1 MSIAERISI
10 IGAGRMGQG
19 IAIAFAFAGM
29 PVSLIDVKKRAEDEQ
44 LAYFK
49 NIMTNLD
56 NELNAKVM
64 LGRLGQGQV
73 NQVADR
79 VNLVRRDD
87 ADEPLRNTSVVFEAV
102 PEILEVK
109 RETFAWLDQVL
120 PVESVIA
127 STTSTFLVTQLA
139 DLVQN
144 SERFVNAHWLN
155 PADLVPLVE
164 ISKSSITNPDA
175 VDRLLTLLKNIGK
188 VPVVCTDSPGYIVPR
203 LQTLAMNEAA
213 RMVEEGVASAED
225 IDTAVRVGFG
235 FRFGILGMLEFI
247 DWGGGDI
254 LHYASDYL
262 SGELGERYKA
272 PAIITSNM
280 GENKRG
286 MRDGQGFY
294 EYNLETL
301 EAYKLKKIS
310 EFWRQL
316 DGIGLAPRLNASQ
329 RTSAD
334 PSRLNGGN
342 SRG

>member
-1 MSIAERISI
+1 
-10 IGAGRMGQG
+10 RMGEG

-29 PVSLIDVKKRAEDEQ
+29 PVSLIDVKKRADDEQ

-155 PADLVPLVE
+155 PADLV
-164 ISKSSITNPDA
+164 
-175 VDRLLTLLKNIGK
+175 
-188 VPVVCTDSPGYIVPR
+188 
-203 LQTLAMNEAA
+203 
-213 RMVEEGVASAED
+213 
-225 IDTAVRVGFG
+225 
-235 FRFGILGMLEFI
+235 
-247 DWGGGDI
+247 
-254 LHYASDYL
+254 
-262 SGELGERYKA
+262 
-272 PAIITSNM
+272 
-280 GENKRG
+280 
-286 MRDGQGFY
+286 
-294 EYNLETL
+294 
-301 EAYKLKKIS
+301 
-310 EFWRQL
+310 
-316 DGIGLAPRLNASQ
+316 
-329 RTSAD
+329 
-334 PSRLNGGN
+334 
-342 SRG
+342 

>member
-1 MSIAERISI
+1 MKFTEHISI

-19 IAIAFAFAGM
+19 IAIAFAFAGV
-29 PVSLIDVKKRAEDEQ
+29 PVSLVDVKNRTTGEQ
-44 LAYFK
+44 LAYFE
-49 NIMTNLD
+49 NVMTNID
-56 NELNAKVM
+56 NDLKVKVM
-64 LGRLGQGQV
+64 LGRLGREQV
-73 NQVADR
+73 KQVADR
-79 VNLVRRDD
+79 VNLVSRDK
-87 ADEPLRNTSVVFEAV
+87 AEGILRDTDLVFEAV

-109 RETFAWLDQVL
+109 RETLGWLNQVL
-120 PVESVIA
+120 PATSVIA

-144 SERFVNAHWLN
+144 SGRFVNAHWLN

-164 ISKSSITNPDA
+164 ISKSSTTDQDA
-175 VDRLLTLLKNIGK
+175 IDRLLELLKSIGK
-188 VPVVCTDSPGYIVPR
+188 VPVVCTDSAGYIVPR

-254 LHYASDYL
+254 LHYASEYL
-262 SGELGERYKA
+262 SGELGQRYKA

-280 GENKRG
+280 SDKKRG

-294 EYNLETL
+294 EYDLGTV
-301 EAYKLKKIS
+301 EAYKLEKIT
-310 EFWRQL
+310 EFWHQL
-316 DGIGLAPRLNASQ
+316 DGLGLAPKLNAAQ
-329 RTSAD
+329 RTPSDSAPQD
-334 PSRLNGGN
+334 GGN
-342 SRG
+342 LSA

>member
-1 MSIAERISI
+1 
-10 IGAGRMGQG
+10 
-19 IAIAFAFAGM
+19 
-29 PVSLIDVKKRAEDEQ
+29 
-44 LAYFK
+44 
-49 NIMTNLD
+49 MTNIGND
-56 NELNAKVM
+56 LNTKVT
-64 LGRLGQGQV
+64 LGRLGQEQV
-73 NQVADR
+73 NQVTDR
-79 VNLVRRDD
+79 VKLVSCAD
-87 ADEPLRNTSVVFEAV
+87 AEQPLQRTNVVFEAV

-109 RETFAWLDQVL
+109 RETFAWLDQIL
-120 PVESVIA
+120 PAESVIA

-164 ISKSSITNPDA
+164 ISKSSITDPDA
-175 VDRLLTLLKNIGK
+175 VDRLLKLLKNIGK
-188 VPVVCTDSPGYIVPR
+188 VPIVCADSPGYIVPR

-280 GENKRG
+280 ADNKRG

-294 EYNLETL
+294 EYNLGTV

-316 DGIGLAPRLNASQ
+316 DQIGLAPKLNAAQ
-329 RTSAD
+329 RASAD
-334 PSRLNGGN
+334 SASLNSGE
-342 SRG
+342 

>member
-1 MSIAERISI
+1 MTVAERISI

-19 IAIAFAFAGM
+19 IATAFAFAGV
-29 PVSLIDVKKRAEDEQ
+29 PVSLIDIKKRTPDEQ
-44 LAYFK
+44 LTYFK
-49 NIMTNLD
+49 NIMTNLGND
-56 NELNAKVM
+56 LNIKVT
-64 LGRLGQGQV
+64 LGRLGQEQV

-79 VNLVRRDD
+79 VKLVSRAD
-87 ADEPLRNTSVVFEAV
+87 AEQPLQSTSVVFEAV

-109 RETFAWLDQVL
+109 RETFAWLDLIL
-120 PVESVIA
+120 PAESVIA

-164 ISKSSITNPDA
+164 ISKSSITDPDA
-175 VDRLLTLLKNIGK
+175 VDRLLELLKNVGK
-188 VPVVCTDSPGYIVPR
+188 VPIVCADSPGYIVPR

-280 GENKRG
+280 ADNKRG

-294 EYNLETL
+294 EYNLGTV
-301 EAYKLKKIS
+301 EAYKLERIS

-316 DGIGLAPRLNASQ
+316 DDIDLAPKLNAAQ
-329 RTSAD
+329 RASTDSA
-334 PSRLNGGN
+334 SLNSGD
-342 SRG
+342 

>member
-1 MSIAERISI
+1 MSITERISI
-10 IGAGRMGQG
+10 IGAGRMGEG
-19 IAIAFAFAGM
+19 IAAAFAFAGV
-29 PVSLIDVKKRAEDEQ
+29 PVWLIDIKNRTAHEQ
-44 LAYFK
+44 QTYFD
-49 NIMTNLD
+49 NIMANID
-56 NELNAKVM
+56 NHLNAKVM
-64 LGRLGQGQV
+64 LGRLNEEQV
-73 NQVADR
+73 SQVAER
-79 VNLVRRDD
+79 VKLISWKD
-87 ADEPLRNTSVVFEAV
+87 AGEPLRKTSVIFEAV

-109 RETFAWLDQVL
+109 RETFAQLDEIL
-120 PVESVIA
+120 PPDSVIA

-144 SERFVNAHWLN
+144 SKRFLNAHWLN

-164 ISKSSITNPDA
+164 ISKSSITDQDA
-175 VDRLLTLLKNIGK
+175 VNRILELLKSIGK

-203 LQTLAMNEAA
+203 LQTLVMNEAA

-235 FRFGILGMLEFI
+235 FRFSVLGMLEFI

-262 SGELGERYKA
+262 SGELGERYEA

-280 GENKRG
+280 DENKRG

-294 EYNLETL
+294 EYAPDTI
-301 EAYKLKKIS
+301 EAYTLKKIS

-316 DGIGLAPRLNASQ
+316 DVIGLAPKLNAAQSVPDDNA
-329 RTSAD
+329 SD
-334 PSRLNGGN
+334 
-342 SRG
+342 